1 LKCRNSELRNGDA
14 KRSFKHVIPKEN
26 DAEHSLFQYDF
37 LVRFVSRQNEQ
48 KKKKKD
54 MSDKKNEIP
63 ASTGSNVTP
72 RGAYPH
78 TKRVGDFI
86 FVSGTSS
93 RRADNTIAG
102 VEIIDEMGTKKL
114 DAYEQTKVILQNI
127 DKNLQS
133 HGASLKDVIDVSS
146 FLVNM
151 NDFADYNKAYAEYF
165 NAETGPTRTTV
176 AVHQLPHPDLV
187 VEIKVMAYKKQD

>member
-1 LKCRNSELRNGDA
+1 
-14 KRSFKHVIPKEN
+14 
-26 DAEHSLFQYDF
+26 
-37 LVRFVSRQNEQ
+37 
-48 KKKKKD
+48 
-54 MSDKKNEIP
+54 MSK
-63 ASTGSNVTP
+63 TVTP

-102 VEIIDEMGTKKL
+102 VDIIDEMGTKRL
-114 DAYEQTKVILQNI
+114 NIEVQTREVIRNI
-127 DKNLQS
+127 EKNLANE
-133 HGASLKDVIDVSS
+133 GASLADVVDVTS

-151 NDFADYNKAYAEYF
+151 NDFAGYNKAYAEFF
-165 NAETGPTRTTV
+165 NAETGPARTTV

-187 VEIKVMAYKKQD
+187 VEIKVMAYKPV

>member
-1 LKCRNSELRNGDA
+1 
-14 KRSFKHVIPKEN
+14 
-26 DAEHSLFQYDF
+26 
-37 LVRFVSRQNEQ
+37 
-48 KKKKKD
+48 
-54 MSDKKNEIP
+54 MSNK
-63 ASTGSNVTP
+63 VTP

-102 VEIIDEMGTKKL
+102 VDIIDNMGTKYL
-114 DAYEQTKVILQNI
+114 NIEVQTREVILNI
-127 DKNLQS
+127 KKNLANE
-133 HGASLKDVIDVSS
+133 GATLEDVVDVTS

-151 NDFADYNKAYAEYF
+151 NDFAGYNRAYAAF
-165 NAETGPTRTTV
+165 FDKETGPTRTTV

-187 VEIKVMAYKKQD
+187 VEIKVVAFKKL